1 MLLRVT
7 PVSPFSRKV
16 RVTALELG
24 LQERVQVVPTT
35 LRAPDESFW
44 AQNPLAR
51 VPVLETDDGEAIAD
65 SHVICEYLDAVHGA
79 HRLLPAQGPERWRAL
94 SLAAMAGGMV
104 EAAMMVRREHQRP
117 PEQADP
123 AVIAYEQDKVWR
135 GLDRLQRDVA
145 RPMLSEASGFG
156 HAAIAAACTVGWLAF
171 RLGHGFTFD
180 GRPELLAWWNELI
193 EPRHSMQATAPR

>member
-7 PVSPFSRKV
+7 PVSPFARKV
-16 RVTALELG
+16 RVTVLELG
-24 LQERVQVVPTT
+24 LQARVQIFPTT
-35 LRAPDESFW
+35 LRTRDEVFW

-51 VPVLETDDGEAIAD
+51 VPVLETDDGEAITD

-79 HRLLPAQGPERWRAL
+79 HRLLPAHGPGRWRAL
-94 SLAAMAGGMV
+94 SLAAMTGGMV
-104 EAAMMVRREHQRP
+104 EAAMMVRRESQRP

-145 RPMLSEASGFG
+145 LPMLSEGHGFE
-156 HAAIAAACTVGWLAF
+156 HAEIAAACTVGWLAF

-180 GRPELLAWWNELI
+180 GRPELLTWWSELV
-193 EPRHSMQATAPR
+193 EPRPSMQATAPR